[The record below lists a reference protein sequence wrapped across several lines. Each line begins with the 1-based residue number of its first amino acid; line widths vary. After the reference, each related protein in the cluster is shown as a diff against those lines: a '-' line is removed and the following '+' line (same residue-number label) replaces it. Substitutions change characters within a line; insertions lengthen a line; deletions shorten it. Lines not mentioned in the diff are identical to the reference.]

1 MKIDRKKVS
10 VFSELTHTLITGSGR
25 DQEGRPRALFTIER
39 EGRIIEVEVFPRLTR
54 INPVSGER
62 FRLVGISPAHS
73 LIIKGV
79 EDSSPARRA
88 GLRDGDTILSVDG
101 EKLYS
106 LASLIDH
113 LGEKDSNPIT
123 LLFRRG
129 SEEIEAEL
137 TAQQVAYTK
146 PLGKLEV
153 EDGSREAELKVQPI
167 YPPDSVAVPT
177 DPSTHS
183 TLTVHEVRDPTGFVF
198 GQLRAG
204 DTVEMVN
211 GKAVDSLESWVALI
225 EGQPEGTLNIATR
238 SGGRNETFPILG
250 KAAASL
256 VPPRER
262 PMIGAN
268 FRSKRMI
275 TRVDPIEQFEN
286 IIVTHPSGPGKPL
299 RSRLRCQHPQF
310 ERSSRHHPGHQR
322 ALEDRYPSR
331 HLVRLPAEYQ
341 SGHYQPASHTRPR
354 WGSHCLCH
362 SGEAAEKGAAAEFG
376 CCHSGHIH
384 DPAFLSHDLRELF
397 RRKALAGRPRNRKAA
412 QIAEHSLYRT
422 GFSKQIHRMMGESKA
437 YCQSRYTARRRRTRT
452 VMVGGVGVGGANPVR
467 IQSMTTTPTQDV
479 DGTVRQIISLVRA
492 ECEIV
497 RVTAQSITAA
507 RALREIHRKV
517 RRARIDVPL
526 VADIHFLPNVAMEA
540 ANHVEKVRIN
550 PGNYADRKRFNVRE
564 YTDAQYNSE
573 LDRLYEEFSPNR
585 KALQGVGPI
594 DEDRDQ
600 PRFTLRPDHEPLWR
614 CPPRHGRVGSR
625 VHPNR

>member
-1 MKIDRKKVS
+1 MIEILLSNVWSVTLIVLLFGGSIFIHEWGHFLAARKRGLIVERFSIGFGPKLLSWTRNGVEYRIAAIPFGGYVALPQLADLSGIEGQYETKGEALRPVSYTDKLIVAVMGAVFNILFAFFLACLLWAFGQPTSEEAQTTVIGYVQETLQIDENTMVPSPAHLAGLRPGDRVLKIDRKKVS

-88 GLRDGDTILSVDG
+88 GLRDGDTILAVDG

-129 SEEIEAEL
+129 SEEIEVEL
-137 TAQQVAYTK
+137 TAQRVAYTK

-153 EDGSREAELKVQPI
+153 EDGSREAELKVQPT
-167 YPPDSVAVPT
+167 YPPDSVAAPT

-250 KAAASL
+250 KTAASL

-275 TRVDPIEQFEN
+275 THVDPIEQFEN
-286 IIVTHPSGPGKPL
+286 IIVTTLQVLGSLFDRDSDVSIRNLSGPPGIIRVINELSKIDI
-299 RSRLRCQHPQF
+299 
-310 ERSSRHHPGHQR
+310 RHVIWFVCLLNINL
-322 ALEDRYPSR
+322 AIINL
-331 HLVRLPAEYQ
+331 LPIPVLD
-341 SGHYQPASHTRPR
+341 G
-354 WGSHCLCH
+354 
-362 SGEAAEKGAAAEFG
+362 
-376 CCHSGHIH
+376 GHI
-384 DPAFLSHDLRELF
+384 AFATLAKLRG
-397 RRKALAGRPRNRKAA
+397 KALPPNLIAA
-412 QIAEHSLYRT
+412 TQGIFMILLFSLMIYVS
-422 GFSKQIHRMMGESKA
+422 FF
-437 YCQSRYTARRRRTRT
+437 
-452 VMVGGVGVGGANPVR
+452 
-467 IQSMTTTPTQDV
+467 D
-479 DGTVRQIISLVRA
+479 
-492 ECEIV
+492 
-497 RVTAQSITAA
+497 
-507 RALREIHRKV
+507 V
-517 RRARIDVPL
+517 RRW
-526 VADIHFLPNVAMEA
+526 
-540 ANHVEKVRIN
+540 
-550 PGNYADRKRFNVRE
+550 
-564 YTDAQYNSE
+564 
-573 LDRLYEEFSPNR
+573 
-585 KALQGVGPI
+585 QG
-594 DEDRDQ
+594 
-600 PRFTLRPDHEPLWR
+600 DHEIEK
-614 CPPRHGRVGSR
+614 RHRLQSTLYIEPDFR
-625 VHPNR
+625 HKSTDDR

>member
-1 MKIDRKKVS
+1 MIEILLSNVWSVTLIVLLFGGSIFIHEWGHFLAARKRGLIVERFSIGFGPKLLSWTRNGVEYRIAAIPFGGYVALPQLADLSGIEGQYETKGEALRPVSYTDKLIVAVMGAVFNILFAFFLACLLWAFGQPTSEEAQTTVIGYVQETLQIDENTEVPSPAHLAGLRPGDRVLKIDRKKVS

-146 PLGKLEV
+146 PLGRLEV

-238 SGGRNETFPILG
+238 SGDRIETFPILG
-250 KAAASL
+250 KAATSL

-286 IIVTHPSGPGKPL
+286 IIVTTLQVLGSLFDRDSDVSIRNLSGPPGIIRVINELSKIDI
-299 RSRLRCQHPQF
+299 
-310 ERSSRHHPGHQR
+310 RHVIWFVCLLNINL
-322 ALEDRYPSR
+322 AIINL
-331 HLVRLPAEYQ
+331 LPIPVLD
-341 SGHYQPASHTRPR
+341 G
-354 WGSHCLCH
+354 
-362 SGEAAEKGAAAEFG
+362 
-376 CCHSGHIH
+376 GHI
-384 DPAFLSHDLRELF
+384 AFATLAKLRG
-397 RRKALAGRPRNRKAA
+397 KALPPNLVAA
-412 QIAEHSLYRT
+412 TQGIFMILLFSLMIYVS
-422 GFSKQIHRMMGESKA
+422 FF
-437 YCQSRYTARRRRTRT
+437 
-452 VMVGGVGVGGANPVR
+452 
-467 IQSMTTTPTQDV
+467 D
-479 DGTVRQIISLVRA
+479 
-492 ECEIV
+492 
-497 RVTAQSITAA
+497 
-507 RALREIHRKV
+507 V
-517 RRARIDVPL
+517 RRW
-526 VADIHFLPNVAMEA
+526 
-540 ANHVEKVRIN
+540 
-550 PGNYADRKRFNVRE
+550 
-564 YTDAQYNSE
+564 
-573 LDRLYEEFSPNR
+573 
-585 KALQGVGPI
+585 QG
-594 DEDRDQ
+594 
-600 PRFTLRPDHEPLWR
+600 DHETEKRHRLQSTLYIEPDFR
-614 CPPRHGRVGSR
+614 NKPPDDG
-625 VHPNR
+625 

>member
-1 MKIDRKKVS
+1 MIEILLSNVWSVTLIVLLFGGSIFIHEWGHFLAARKRGLIVERFSIGFGPKLLSWTRNGVEYRIAAIPFGGYVALPQLADLSGIEGQYETKGEALRPVSYTDKLIVAVMGAVFNILFAFFLACLLWAFGQPTSEEAQTTVIGYVQETLQIDENTEVPSPAHLAGLRPGDRVLKIDRKKVS

-238 SGGRNETFPILG
+238 NGGRNETFPILG

-268 FRSKRMI
+268 FRSRRMI
-275 TRVDPIEQFEN
+275 THVDPIEQFEN
-286 IIVTHPSGPGKPL
+286 IIVTTLQVLGSLFDSDSDVSIRNLSGPPGIIRVINELSKIDI
-299 RSRLRCQHPQF
+299 
-310 ERSSRHHPGHQR
+310 RHVIWFVCLLNINL
-322 ALEDRYPSR
+322 AIINL
-331 HLVRLPAEYQ
+331 LPIPVLD
-341 SGHYQPASHTRPR
+341 G
-354 WGSHCLCH
+354 
-362 SGEAAEKGAAAEFG
+362 
-376 CCHSGHIH
+376 GHI
-384 DPAFLSHDLRELF
+384 AFATLAKLRG
-397 RRKALAGRPRNRKAA
+397 KALPPNLIAA
-412 QIAEHSLYRT
+412 TQGIFMILLFSLMIYVS
-422 GFSKQIHRMMGESKA
+422 FF
-437 YCQSRYTARRRRTRT
+437 
-452 VMVGGVGVGGANPVR
+452 
-467 IQSMTTTPTQDV
+467 D
-479 DGTVRQIISLVRA
+479 
-492 ECEIV
+492 
-497 RVTAQSITAA
+497 
-507 RALREIHRKV
+507 V
-517 RRARIDVPL
+517 RRW
-526 VADIHFLPNVAMEA
+526 
-540 ANHVEKVRIN
+540 
-550 PGNYADRKRFNVRE
+550 
-564 YTDAQYNSE
+564 
-573 LDRLYEEFSPNR
+573 
-585 KALQGVGPI
+585 QG
-594 DEDRDQ
+594 
-600 PRFTLRPDHEPLWR
+600 DHETEK
-614 CPPRHGRVGSR
+614 RHRLQSTLYIEPDFR
-625 VHPNR
+625 HKSTDDR

>member
-1 MKIDRKKVS
+1 MIEILLSNVWSVTLIVLLFGGSIFIHEWGHFLAARKCGLIVERFSIGFGPKLLSWTRNGVEYRIAAIPFGGYVALPQLADLSGIEGQYETKGEALRPVSYTDKLIVAVMGAVFNILFAFFLACLLWAFGQPTSEEAQTTVIGYVQETLQIDENTEVPSPAHLAGLRPGDRVLKIDRKKVS

-39 EGRIIEVEVFPRLTR
+39 EGRIIEVEVFPRLIR

-73 LIIKGV
+73 LIVRGV

-146 PLGKLEV
+146 PLGRLEV

-183 TLTVHEVRDPTGFVF
+183 SLTIHEVRDPTGFVF

-262 PMIGAN
+262 PMIGAD
-268 FRSKRMI
+268 FLSKRMI
-275 TRVDPIEQFEN
+275 THVDPIEQFEN
-286 IIVTHPSGPGKPL
+286 IIVTTLQVLGSLFDRDSDVSIRNLSGPPGIIRVINELSKIDI
-299 RSRLRCQHPQF
+299 
-310 ERSSRHHPGHQR
+310 RHVIWFVCLLNINL
-322 ALEDRYPSR
+322 AIINL
-331 HLVRLPAEYQ
+331 LPIPVLD
-341 SGHYQPASHTRPR
+341 G
-354 WGSHCLCH
+354 
-362 SGEAAEKGAAAEFG
+362 
-376 CCHSGHIH
+376 GHI
-384 DPAFLSHDLRELF
+384 AFATLAKLRG
-397 RRKALAGRPRNRKAA
+397 KALPPNLIAA
-412 QIAEHSLYRT
+412 TQGIFMILLFSLMIYVS
-422 GFSKQIHRMMGESKA
+422 FF
-437 YCQSRYTARRRRTRT
+437 
-452 VMVGGVGVGGANPVR
+452 
-467 IQSMTTTPTQDV
+467 D
-479 DGTVRQIISLVRA
+479 
-492 ECEIV
+492 
-497 RVTAQSITAA
+497 
-507 RALREIHRKV
+507 V
-517 RRARIDVPL
+517 RRW
-526 VADIHFLPNVAMEA
+526 
-540 ANHVEKVRIN
+540 
-550 PGNYADRKRFNVRE
+550 
-564 YTDAQYNSE
+564 
-573 LDRLYEEFSPNR
+573 
-585 KALQGVGPI
+585 QG
-594 DEDRDQ
+594 
-600 PRFTLRPDHEPLWR
+600 DHETEKRHRLQSTLYIEPDFR
-614 CPPRHGRVGSR
+614 HKPPDDG
-625 VHPNR
+625 